1 MSKTAKT
8 VLLLFTCSL
17 MLSIS
22 QSTLGQDKKH
32 EAFVHQVFFWLHQ
45 PELDLQEQLDAIT
58 ALGKL
63 EGVRDFSVGVPAQT
77 PARDVVDH
85 SYQISLTVYFDDLAS
100 HELYQKDQKH
110 LDFIEKNKSKWR
122 KVLVYDFTQ
131 QQK

>member
-8 VLLLFTCSL
+8 VFLLFSCLL

-22 QSTLGQDKKH
+22 HRAMGQEKES

-45 PELDLQEQLDAIT
+45 PEKDLQNQLEAIS

-63 EGVRDFSVGVPAQT
+63 EGVRDFSVGVPAKT

-100 HELYQKDQKH
+100 HDLYQKDPKH

-131 QQK
+131 QKK

>member
-8 VLLLFTCSL
+8 VFLLFSCLL
-17 MLSIS
+17 MLFLSN
-22 QSTLGQDKKH
+22 QTMGQEKKS

-45 PELDLQEQLDAIT
+45 PETDLQGQLEAIS

-63 EGVRDFSVGVPAQT
+63 DGVRDFSVGVPAQT

-100 HELYQKDQKH
+100 HHLYQKDPKH

-131 QQK
+131 QNK

>member
-1 MSKTAKT
+1 
-8 VLLLFTCSL
+8 

-22 QSTLGQDKKH
+22 QSTLGQDKKR

-100 HELYQKDQKH
+100 HELYQKH